1 MKAAMLRSLRRMLGR
16 LFSRFEFVVL
26 LPALFLVADAGAA
39 ASHYIDLRRI
49 AAIHG
54 DVGAGERKAA
64 TCHAC
69 HGVGNSVA
77 PMFPRLAGQRADY
90 LYHRLVSFKT
100 ADPKDPYYSL
110 SPMRPL
116 ATNLSDTDMR
126 DLAAYFSAQIPT
138 IANPAAPSAAPSPAP
153 TASAGETIFLTGDP
167 EHGIPPCQGCHGAD
181 AGGTSIATDQYAA
194 YPSLRGQYSMYLAAR
209 LTSFHNRLPHDTTN
223 DFIMGDVASTLD
235 SDSIQAVAAWLGSLA
250 PSGPL

>member
-1 MKAAMLRSLRRMLGR
+1 MLELWRRKPGRSI
-16 LFSRFEFVVL
+16 SPIRFVAV

-39 ASHYIDLRRI
+39 GSHYIDLRRI
-49 AAIHG
+49 APIHG
-54 DVGAGERKAA
+54 DAAAGERKAT

-77 PMFPRLAGQRADY
+77 PTFPRLAGQRAEY

-100 ADPKDPYYSL
+100 ADPKDPYYSV

-116 ATNLSDTDMR
+116 AANLSDTDMR
-126 DLAAYFSAQIPT
+126 DLATYFSAQTPT
-138 IANPAAPSAAPSPAP
+138 IATPAAPPAAAPAD
-153 TASAGETIFLTGDP
+153 AERGEAIFLTGDP

-181 AGGTSIATDQYAA
+181 AGGTPIATAQYAA
-194 YPSLRGQYSMYLAAR
+194 YPSLRGQYSLYLATR

-250 PSGPL
+250 PSRPF